1 MSHFLRPIF
10 GAAFAAALL
19 MAGLYASSDAD
30 AASAYDGNWS
40 VVINTLR
47 GDCDRSLR
55 YSVRIVNNQV
65 LATEQNYRVAGRVSP
80 GGEIRVVVAEAGRSA
95 SGFGRLVG
103 NNGRGQWR
111 TSTGQCA
118 GSWTAV
124 RRANNW

>member
-10 GAAFAAALL
+10 AAAFAAVLL
-19 MAGLYASSDAD
+19 VAGYGAPSDA
-30 AASAYDGNWS
+30 AAAGAYDGNWS

-55 YSVRIVNNQV
+55 YSVKIIDNRVFPG
-65 LATEQNYRVAGRVSP
+65 EQSYRVGGQVSP
-80 GGEIRVVVAEAGRSA
+80 SGEIRVVVAEAGRSA
-95 SGFGRLVG
+95 SGVGRLAG
-103 NNGRGQWR
+103 NNGRGEWR

-124 RRANNW
+124 RRPNNW

>member
-10 GAAFAAALL
+10 AIAFTAFLVAGYSAPSDAAA
-19 MAGLYASSDAD
+19 AG
-30 AASAYDGNWS
+30 AYDGNWS

-65 LATEQNYRVAGRVSP
+65 VAGEQSYQAAGRVSP
-80 GGEIRVVVAEAGRSA
+80 GGEIRVVVAEGGRTA
-95 SGFGRLVG
+95 SGIGRLAG
-103 NNGRGQWR
+103 NNGRGEWR

-124 RRANNW
+124 RRPANW

>member
-10 GAAFAAALL
+10 AVAFTAFLV
-19 MAGLYASSDAD
+19 AGYSAPSDA
-30 AASAYDGNWS
+30 ATAGAYDGNWS

-65 LATEQNYRVAGRVSP
+65 VAGEQSYQAAGRVSP
-80 GGEIRVVVAEAGRSA
+80 RGEIRVVVAEGGRTA
-95 SGFGRLVG
+95 SGIGRLAG
-103 NNGRGQWR
+103 NNGRGEWR

-124 RRANNW
+124 RRPANW

>member
-1 MSHFLRPIF
+1 MSDFLRPIF
-10 GAAFAAALL
+10 AAAFAAALL
-19 MAGLYASSDAD
+19 AGYGAPSDA
-30 AASAYDGNWS
+30 AAAGAYDGNWS
-40 VVINTLR
+40 VVINTLH

-55 YSVRIVNNQV
+55 YSVKIIDNRVFPN
-65 LATEQNYRVAGRVSP
+65 EQSYRVAGSVSP
-80 GGEIRVVVAEAGRSA
+80 SGEIRVVVAEAGRSA
-95 SGFGRLVG
+95 SGIGQLAG